1 MMNQLKTIFFLGIL
15 SAILVAVGGM
25 IGGLKCA
32 MGFLIFSL
40 LMDFFQYFNS
50 ANLVIRS
57 TGAFPIPEREAPE
70 LHRMVR
76 QLAERAE
83 IPMPALYMM
92 QTPQPNAF
100 ATGRNPENAIV
111 VVTQGLLGAL
121 RGNELEGVL
130 AHEISH
136 IKNRDILIS
145 TLAAGIAGLISS
157 IASLA
162 QWLFIFGMGRDDQD
176 GNGEAGFLMILLA
189 PIAALIV
196 QLAVSRS
203 REYLADETAAHLTG
217 NPKALASALL
227 RLEEGAKRIA
237 MQQANPSMAHMYI
250 VQPTAEGWLKNLFST
265 HPSTQSRVERL
276 QTMVL

>member
-15 SAILVAVGGM
+15 SAILVAVGGA
-25 IGGLKCA
+25 IGGLRGA

-50 ANLVIRS
+50 AKLVIRS
-57 TGAFPIPEREAPE
+57 TGAFPISEREAPE
-70 LHRMVR
+70 LHQMVR
-76 QLAERAE
+76 QLAKRAE
-83 IPMPALYMM
+83 IPMPALYIMP
-92 QTPQPNAF
+92 TPQPNAF
-100 ATGRNPENAIV
+100 ATGRNPENAVV

-162 QWLFIFGMGRDDQD
+162 QWLLIFGMGRDDRD
-176 GNGEAGFLMILLA
+176 GDGAAGFLMIILA

-227 RLEEGAKRIA
+227 RLEDGAKRIA
-237 MQQANPSMAHMYI
+237 MQQATPSMAHMYI
-250 VQPTAEGWLKNLFST
+250 VQPTAGEWLKDLFST